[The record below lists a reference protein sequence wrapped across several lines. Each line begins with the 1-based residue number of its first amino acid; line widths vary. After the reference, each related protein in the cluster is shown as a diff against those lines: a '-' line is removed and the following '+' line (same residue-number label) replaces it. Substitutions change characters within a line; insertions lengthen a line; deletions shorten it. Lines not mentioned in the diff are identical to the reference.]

1 MRKRLINKSNA
12 SYVSEVLDKQASGVG
27 TYGYDA
33 WGFNKK
39 GILPFIDYGKFFYE
53 KYFRV
58 KTIGTGNIPSSGRVL
73 IIGNHTGQLPVDAIL
88 LGYALFTNKEAPRAP
103 KGMYEKFIPSLPF
116 FSHWFSMWGGTLGD
130 PENCERMLSN
140 EEAII
145 VFPEGARG
153 ISKPTSKKYQL
164 QRFGNGFMH
173 LALKTGTPILPVGIA
188 GCEEI
193 MYNFG
198 NLDKLQQWLRFPKA
212 PILFP
217 FIFPSKVVIN
227 FGELMH
233 FNGDVDTLKE
243 HEIEEKV
250 NIVKARIHELTQQ
263 GLSIRASQR

>member
-1 MRKRLINKSNA
+1 MSNRTSKKSNA
-12 SYVSEVLDKQASGVG
+12 AYVSEVLDKHGGSVG
-27 TYGYDA
+27 SYGYDA

-39 GILPFIDYGKFFYE
+39 GILPFINSGKFFYE

-58 KTIGTGNIPSSGRVL
+58 KTVGTEHIPPSGRVL

-88 LGYALFTNKEAPRAP
+88 LGYAMFTNKEAPRAP
-103 KGMYEKFIPSLPF
+103 KGMYEKFIPTLPF

-130 PENCERMLSN
+130 PENCERMLNN

-164 QRFGNGFMH
+164 QRFGNGFMY

-198 NLDKLQQWLRFPKA
+198 NFDKLEKLLRFPKA

-233 FNGDVDTLKE
+233 FEGDVDNLKE

-250 NIVKARIHELTQQ
+250 NVVKARIHELTNE
-263 GLSIRASQR
+263 GLSIREASK